1 MKPIKEAIEQ
11 TYNRGLENLV
21 VGETNIAKIDGEKGK
36 LWYRGYNIEEL
47 ANSSSFDEVAY
58 LIIHGE
64 LPTTSQYERWLLELQ
79 IWHEPP
85 KEPMTVLKWLPANTQ
100 ALMLYRTMLS
110 IAACH
115 IPESENTRLDAQW
128 RRPARI
134 LSWCSTLAAAA
145 ICHIRGKEPNPF
157 NPGQSFSANFLTQS
171 LGKEPNEYEI
181 KVFDVSMIVQAEH
194 GIDTAALA
202 ALTTIS
208 TGADLG
214 SAVLAG
220 MGALSGKLHG
230 GANQFAFEN
239 LIQHESVEEAREWAH
254 KKISEGYRFPGFG
267 HRIYKTH
274 DPRITILEPYV
285 ERLLET
291 KGDKLLW
298 DIYRTVRDE
307 IESKLGRKGIYVN
320 ADGITGLIYYALGFP
335 PESFRIPFLLA
346 IQVGWMAHCLEY
358 LSDGKM
364 IEPGAIY
371 TG

>member
-1 MKPIKEAIEQ
+1 MKPIKNAIEQ
-11 TYNRGLENLV
+11 TYNRGLENFI
-21 VGETNIAKIDGEKGK
+21 VGETSIGKIDGEKGK
-36 LWYRGYNIEEL
+36 LWYCGYDIEDL
-47 ANSSSFDEVAY
+47 AKNSTFDEVAY
-58 LIIHGE
+58 LVIHGD
-64 LPTTSQYERWLLELQ
+64 LPTPSQYERWLLELQ

-85 KEPMTVLKWLPANTQ
+85 VEAMTVLKWLPANTQ
-100 ALMLYRTMLS
+100 ALMLYRTMVS
-110 IAACH
+110 VAACN
-115 IPESENTRLDAQW
+115 IPEAENTRLDAQW

-145 ICHIRGKEPNPF
+145 ICHILGKEPNPF
-157 NPGQSFSANFLTQS
+157 NPGQLFSANFLRQA
-171 LGKEPNEYEI
+171 LGKNATDYEI

-194 GIDTAALA
+194 GIHTAALA

-230 GANQFAFEN
+230 GANQLAFEN
-239 LIQHESVEEAREWAH
+239 LTRLQSVEEAGEWVD
-254 KKISEGYRFPGFG
+254 KKLSEGYRFPGFG
-267 HRIYKTH
+267 HRIYKTR
-274 DPRITILEPYV
+274 DPRVKILEPYV
-285 ERLLET
+285 EKLLVD

-298 DIYRTVRDE
+298 EIYQTVRDE
-307 IESKLGRKGIYVN
+307 VESKLGKKGIYVN
-320 ADGITGLIYYALGFP
+320 ADGITGLIYHALGFP

-346 IQVGWMAHCLEY
+346 IQAGWMAHCLEY
-358 LSDGKM
+358 LSEGKM